1 MFSGFEWTIARR
13 YLGSRRG
20 DGFISLTAGFSVL
33 SFCLGVALLIIV
45 MAVMNG
51 FREDL
56 LGRILGLNGHMAVN
70 GYGGE
75 LRDYDDLA
83 DRIRVLDGIVSVTPL
98 IEGQALAT
106 NQNLAS
112 GGVVRGIR
120 PEVLRTHPAITE
132 GLVDGSLEDFEGPD
146 ALAMGERMARSLGA
160 RVGDQITLISPK
172 GTSTPFGTAPRMQ
185 SFTVVAIFEVGVF
198 QYDNVFIFMPLE
210 HAQIYF
216 KLDDAVTALE
226 IFVEDPDNMDQYG
239 RPVAEVVGD
248 QGVTIDWRRINS
260 SLFTALVVERNVMFM
275 ILTLIILVA
284 AFSVI
289 SPLIMLVKN
298 KARDVAIL
306 RTMGASRK
314 SISRI
319 FMIVGSSIGIA
330 GTLLGLVIALLV
342 VENIQTI
349 QHGIEWITGTTL
361 WDPEIRFLTTMP
373 ARLRWDETVMTVG
386 IALVFSFLATI
397 PPARKAASLDPVEVL
412 RYE

>member
-13 YLGSRRG
+13 YLGAKKG

-56 LGRILGLNGHMAVN
+56 LGRILGVNGHMAVN

-75 LRDYDDLA
+75 LRDYDELA
-83 DRIRVLDGIVSVTPL
+83 GRIREIDGVVTVTPL
-98 IEGQALAT
+98 IEGQVLAT
-106 NQNLAS
+106 NQKFSS
-112 GGVVRGIR
+112 GGLVRGIA
-120 PEVLRTHPAITE
+120 PEVLRTHPAVAD
-132 GLVDGSLEDFEGPD
+132 GLLDGSLEDFYGAD
-146 ALAMGERMARSLGA
+146 AIALGAGMARSLGV
-160 RVGDQITLISPK
+160 RVGGRVTLISPS
-172 GTSTPFGTAPRMQ
+172 GTATPFGTAPRMQ
-185 SFTVVAIFEVGVF
+185 AFTVVAVFEVGVSN
-198 QYDNVFIFMPLE
+198 YDNIFIFMPLE

-216 KLDDAVTALE
+216 KLGDAVTALE
-226 IFVEDPDNMDQYG
+226 IFVEDPDDMDKYG
-239 RPVAEVVGD
+239 RAVADAVGD
-248 QGVTIDWRRINS
+248 QGVVADWRRTYE
-260 SLFTALVVERNVMFM
+260 SLFTALIVERNVMFM
-275 ILTLIILVA
+275 ILSLIILVA

-319 FMIVGSSIGIA
+319 FMIVGSTIGIV
-330 GTLLGLVIALLV
+330 GTVLGLILALLF
-342 VENIQTI
+342 VENIQAI
-349 QHGIEWITGTTL
+349 QHGIEWLTGTSL
-361 WDPEIRFLTTMP
+361 WDPNIRFLAEMP
-373 ARLRWDETVMTVG
+373 ARLRWDETILTAA
-386 IALVFSFLATI
+386 IALAFSFIATV